1 MSKTARLLALIALTA
16 VLHAGPVAACFCP
29 DDANMA
35 AMPCCPEQP
44 AQPDIAQNG
53 APPDVAV
60 VCAPAP
66 GSALFVA
73 SIELPD
79 PLAVAAVAQFEGPG
93 LDPPRSTLPT
103 STRAHSNGP
112 PLYLT
117 TLRLRI

>member
-1 MSKTARLLALIALTA
+1 MSKILRLPALIALTA
-16 VLHAGPVAACFCP
+16 VLFAGPIAACFCP
-29 DDANMA
+29 EDANMA

-44 AQPDIAQNG
+44 AHPDIAQLG
-53 APPDVAV
+53 APPNVAV

-66 GSALFVA
+66 GNALFVA
-73 SIELPD
+73 SIELPE
-79 PLAVAAVAQFEGPG
+79 PVAVAPVAQFAAPG

-103 STRAHSNGP
+103 STRASSNGP